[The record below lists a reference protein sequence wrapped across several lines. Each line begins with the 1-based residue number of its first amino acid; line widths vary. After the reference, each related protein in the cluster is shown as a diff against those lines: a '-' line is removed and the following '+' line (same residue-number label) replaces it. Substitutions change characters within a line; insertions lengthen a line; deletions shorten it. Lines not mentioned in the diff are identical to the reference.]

1 MCVLGAASGL
11 IVATLVEANA
21 RLMTKLPTD
30 GRRHDVSGSGI
41 GSAIG
46 LAFVCA
52 MVALLTVPAGL
63 EGGKPVALQGDPPA
77 LAEHKRGLS
86 VHAPVAQAR
95 VRAALRARQRDPRVR
110 L

>member
-21 RLMTKLPTD
+21 WLMTKLPTD

-63 EGGKPVALQGDPPA
+63 EAETLLSPHDDPPP
-77 LAEHKRGLS
+77 LAHHLPDLS
-86 VHAPVAQAR
+86 FHPPLPHHHTKAP
-95 VRAALRARQRDPRVR
+95 LTT
-110 L
+110 